1 MLYKILGA
9 LIIIA
14 AAAIAFITLNEQ
26 GMSVIPPKKA
36 KSQIE
41 KACVQLTPAEQL
53 VKLIDDDFQNLVRER
68 QLPQAWANIST
79 VEYRNSSELARAI
92 LGKLRPNIKRIQ
104 NGTTFL
110 EVEILDMPDE
120 VNPGIIL
127 QASLFDI
134 KSKNKIFEIGRTY
147 TMDDLNHQLPPP
159 KKEESKTPSTNQK
172 GQPAA
177 QQGSQQALPQQQSA
191 PVQQQQSP
199 NPNPNT
205 GGQTPTSDGQTPQNQ
220 NARPPQGA
228 PANRGSNNGSG
239 STAPIGNTPTAL
251 GPHQHPKQQQA
262 PQSPA
267 GFQQI

>member
-9 LIIIA
+9 LIIVA
-14 AAAIAFITLNEQ
+14 AATIAFLTLNEQ
-26 GMSVIPPKKA
+26 GVSVLPGKKS

-41 KACVQLTPAEQL
+41 KQCVQLTPAEQL
-53 VKLIDDDFQNLVRER
+53 VKLIDDDFQNLIRER
-68 QLPQAWANIST
+68 QLPQAWANIAT
-79 VEYRNSSELARAI
+79 VEYRNGSELARAI

-134 KSKNKIFEIGRTY
+134 KTKNKIYEIGRTY

-159 KKEESKTPSTNQK
+159 KKEDPKGKAPSAN
-172 GQPAA
+172 
-177 QQGSQQALPQQQSA
+177 
-191 PVQQQQSP
+191 QQSP
-199 NPNPNT
+199 SQQQVPSQQQPAPIQQQPTNQNPNT
-205 GGQTPTSDGQTPQNQ
+205 NGQPNS
-220 NARPPQGA
+220 NAQPPQGA
-228 PANRGSNNGSG
+228 PANRGSNNGNG
-239 STAPIGNTPTAL
+239 SAMPNVNPAGA
-251 GPHQHPKQQQA
+251 QQPKQQQQA
-262 PQSPA
+262 PPTPA